1 MLWCMKGKRGE
12 GGRGEGKKKGGGEME
27 SIGKEG
33 GTALPRRSTA
43 PVPRTRRPGRP
54 SAGSGRAGGES
65 RGLRSRSEGQLD
77 VDEGLASRAVVPVV
91 GLVAGKTREPWPLDG
106 ERACQSG
113 CDCLGLWQ
121 WECNGK

>member
-1 MLWCMKGKRGE
+1 MNRE
-12 GGRGEGKKKGGGEME
+12 G
-27 SIGKEG
+27 
-33 GTALPRRSTA
+33 ALPRRSTA

-54 SAGSGRAGGES
+54 SAGPGRAGGES

-77 VDEGLASRAVVPVV
+77 GDKDVGLASRAVVPVAA
-91 GLVAGKTREPWPLDG
+91 LVAGKTREPWPVDG

-121 WECNGK
+121 